1 MLSPPLPSDPFALLT
16 PLDPLS
22 PASMPLLTF
31 VARASDALLLVA
43 SFEHSLEAA
52 TADPTS
58 MDMYKSQAKQ
68 LLKKLDGKSVAKCSI
83 ESGNW

>member
-1 MLSPPLPSDPFALLT
+1 
-16 PLDPLS
+16 
-22 PASMPLLTF
+22 MPLLTF
-31 VARASDALLLVA
+31 AARASDGLLLVA
-43 SFEHSLEAA
+43 SFEHSVE
-52 TADPTS
+52 TTSDPSS

>member
-1 MLSPPLPSDPFALLT
+1 M
-16 PLDPLS
+16 
-22 PASMPLLTF
+22 TF

-43 SFEHSLEAA
+43 SFEHSLEASS
-52 TADPTS
+52 DPSS

-68 LLKKLDGKSVAKCSI
+68 ILKKLNGKSVAKCSI